1 MRIGEAITL
10 GRDDVD
16 LHAGVITIRHAK
28 FDRER
33 LVPLHVTVTDALG
46 RYAAERDNLC
56 PRPRGATFFL
66 SGAGTPLQRSGVDKV
81 LREIT
86 TAMGIRTQD
95 VRPRAHDLRHYADGW
110 VMRPAVTF
118 PLAGAAE
125 LVLQSA

>member
-1 MRIGEAITL
+1 MRIGEAIAL
-10 GRDDVD
+10 GRGDVD

-33 LVPLHVTVTDALG
+33 LVPLHPTVTDALG
-46 RYAAERDNLC
+46 RYAAERDHLC

-86 TAMGIRTQD
+86 TAMGIRTQA
-95 VRPRAHDLRHYADGW
+95 VRPRAHDLRH
-110 VMRPAVTF
+110 
-118 PLAGAAE
+118 
-125 LVLQSA
+125 